1 MTWPPCLCASVRD
14 QTGAGSFGVSRRG
27 AEPAIVMRACTMRLM
42 ENPHPLFSRATE
54 PTCPN
59 CGFSLNGLPESGACP
74 ECGGAYNPSSAFAL
88 IPPPLSHALRHLSA
102 PIALAAIGV
111 CFGIGFASSDGGAGG
126 SFMFGL
132 LWALAGVG
140 CFVWGSWRAT
150 KLFGAIADARPP
162 RAMTDSPTPALAR
175 AGMVIAFMATVCA
188 SGLFLL
194 LLFMFG
200 ACAVT
205 MA

>member
-1 MTWPPCLCASVRD
+1 
-14 QTGAGSFGVSRRG
+14 
-27 AEPAIVMRACTMRLM
+27 MRACTMRLM

-59 CGFSLNGLPESGACP
+59 CGFSLNGLPERGECP
-74 ECGGAYNPSSAFAL
+74 ECGNSYNPSNAFAP
-88 IPPPLSHALRHLSA
+88 IPPPLSQALLHLSA

-111 CFGIGFASSDGGAGG
+111 CFGIGFASSDRGTGG

-132 LWALAGVG
+132 LWAVAGVG

-162 RAMTDSPTPALAR
+162 RAMSDSPTPALAR
-175 AGMVIAFMATVCA
+175 IGMVLAFMATVCA
-188 SGLFLL
+188 SGLFLI
-194 LLFMFG
+194 LLFALG
-200 ACAVT
+200 ACALT
-205 MA
+205 MGARM